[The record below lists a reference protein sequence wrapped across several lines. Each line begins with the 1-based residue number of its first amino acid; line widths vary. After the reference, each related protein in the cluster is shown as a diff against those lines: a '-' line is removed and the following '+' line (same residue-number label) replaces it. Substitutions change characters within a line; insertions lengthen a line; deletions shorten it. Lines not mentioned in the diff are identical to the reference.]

1 MNINRH
7 NYEEW
12 FMRFADNELS
22 EAEQQAV
29 QAFAAANPDLQAE
42 LQFFLQCKLDPSEE
56 IVFAHKSD
64 LLQPAPLHANN
75 CSEWLVA
82 SADGELTEEEQALL
96 NAFLSRYPAFS
107 GELESIRR
115 LKLEPDTRIVYPDK
129 QELYRHE
136 KERRVVPIRWWT
148 IAAAAMVILVAGF
161 FWLTRENDERS
172 VQGLASQT
180 GTAPGNTNNAVGQTG
195 QEKSQTPAPA
205 PIAKETKEEH
215 DPHPTAGANGHLQP
229 KLGHPG
235 ENSQTQNLQQVAT
248 STTPASTSEKPEL
261 PSDPAIKAVSI
272 GSPEQKTSLIAAVQA
287 PVVDQPD
294 ARLVPEEKTSN
305 VVYYA
310 NTTMDES
317 QNVDVLNTAV
327 STKNSMRGLLRKASR
342 IISKRNNTDS
352 KGRGL
357 LIGGFEIAVR

>member
-56 IVFAHKSD
+56 IVFAHKAD
-64 LLQPAPLHANN
+64 LLQPAPIHAANYT
-75 CSEWLVA
+75 EWLVA
-82 SADGELTEEEQALL
+82 SADGELKTEEQQMLD
-96 NAFLSRYPAFS
+96 AFLLRNPAYHS
-107 GELESIRR
+107 ELENIRR
-115 LKLEPDTRIVYPDK
+115 LKLEPDTTIVYPDK

-136 KERRVVPIRWWT
+136 EERRVVPIRWWT

-161 FWLTRENDERS
+161 LWLTKENDKLPVRD
-172 VQGLASQT
+172 LASQS
-180 GTAPGNTNNAVGQTG
+180 GAAPRTTENPNQSIKEERR
-195 QEKSQTPAPA
+195 EKSATPATLAQAQPQ
-205 PIAKETKEEH
+205 EH
-215 DPHPTAGANGHLQP
+215 ENPTGLA
-229 KLGHPG
+229 
-235 ENSQTQNLQQVAT
+235 QTRSAQHAELPQDQVAKT
-248 STTPASTSEKPEL
+248 ATTAEVPVKTVEPSED
-261 PSDPAIKAVSI
+261 PSIKATSI
-272 GSPEQKTSLIAAVQA
+272 GVPDQKTSLIAAVQA
-287 PVVDQPD
+287 PAPDQPY
-294 ARLVPEEKTSN
+294 AELVPEEKTSN

-310 NTTMDES
+310 SSSMDDG
-317 QNVDVLNTAV
+317 QHVDVLNTEV

-342 IISKRNNTDS
+342 IISKRNNTNS
-352 KGRGL
+352 NGRGI